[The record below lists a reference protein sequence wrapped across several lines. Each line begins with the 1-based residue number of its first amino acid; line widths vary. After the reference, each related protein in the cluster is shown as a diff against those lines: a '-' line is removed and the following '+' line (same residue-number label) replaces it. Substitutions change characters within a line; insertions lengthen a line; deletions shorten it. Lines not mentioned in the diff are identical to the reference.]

1 MKRNAL
7 SEKIIVLG
15 VDGMDPQ
22 LTKKFV
28 AQGLMPNV
36 EKLIKRGAQREDLVM
51 LGGVPTI
58 TPPMWT
64 TLATGANPNT
74 HGITCFWNQNKYDL
88 EEIIYSL
95 DSRLC
100 KAELLW
106 NIFAEEANKKTLVW
120 HWPGSS
126 WPPTSESENLSVV
139 EGTQPNC
146 INMGIAKC
154 DDGVMVVASSEFEKY
169 AFKRQGH
176 SNTGAGCII
185 TDMEEEQN
193 GDSDYDDDG
202 GFKALS
208 GMNVRNIMLSS
219 ADGEGIAE
227 FTTCDLENAPI
238 SAAHGWG
245 KNTTDALEF
254 VLVVKNG
261 LVRRPALILKNEKGI
276 YDKVEIYTSKKDL
289 VPYVTLTMENNR
301 KFDVVD
307 TYKIEG
313 GELKNNRYY
322 TLLELQPDGSK
333 VRIYLGNAFDVSKN
347 NLFHPKS
354 LYDEIIENIGYAP
367 AMPNGGGTIP
377 ENVENVMLPCWEHYT
392 TWQAKVLNYLIKEHQ
407 YEVVFSHIHNID
419 CLGHAFWEWAKNR
432 KRLPQLDEKQYQG
445 FIASVYKDTDK
456 YIGGFLPLLDDGWT
470 IIITSDHGLL
480 VNEEEHFAL
489 MGDPFGINAVVMDD
503 LGYTVLK
510 RDENGN
516 RMKEIDWTKTTAIA
530 SRGNHIWINLKGRN
544 KNGIVEPEDKYQLEE
559 KIISDLYSY
568 RNEEGK
574 RIISVAM
581 RNKEAAL
588 LGMSGEECGDIIYWN
603 TEGMNRIHGDSMST
617 YTGYFDSTVSPIFI
631 AAGAGIKEGYVTDRV
646 IREVDVAPTIAL
658 LGGIR
663 MPKQCEGA
671 PVYQIL
677 SEEM

>member
-1 MKRNAL
+1 MERTAL
-7 SEKIIVLG
+7 SEKILILG
-15 VDGMDPQ
+15 IDGMDPK

-28 AQGLMPNV
+28 SEGRMPNT
-36 EKLIKRGAQREDLVM
+36 KRLIERGAQREDLVM

-106 NIFAEEANKKTLVW
+106 NVFAEDANKKTLVW

-126 WPPTSESENLSVV
+126 WPPTSNSPNLEVV
-139 EGTQPNC
+139 EGTQPTS
-146 INMGIAKC
+146 INMGVAKC
-154 DDGVMVVASSEFEKY
+154 DEGILVVASPDFEKN

-185 TDMEEEQN
+185 TDLHEEDRNKDE
-193 GDSDYDDDG
+193 DDG
-202 GFKALS
+202 GFKALA
-208 GMNVRNIMLSS
+208 GMNIRNIMLSR

-227 FTTCDLENAPI
+227 FTTCDLANTPLK
-238 SAAHGWG
+238 SAYGWE
-245 KNTTDALEF
+245 KDIPEDTLEF
-254 VLVVKNG
+254 TMILKNG
-261 LVRRPALILKNEKGI
+261 LIRRFALVLKNKNGE
-276 YDKVEIYTSKKDL
+276 YDTVEFYVTKKSKD
-289 VPYVTLTMENNR
+289 PYVVLSTENNR
-301 KFDVVD
+301 NFDVAD
-307 TYKIEG
+307 EYQFEDKII
-313 GELKNNRYY
+313 KTTRYY
-322 TLLELQPDGSK
+322 ALLELQPDGSK
-333 VRIYLGNAFDVSKN
+333 IRVYLGNALDATKD
-347 NLFHPKS
+347 NLFHPKT
-354 LYDEIIENIGYAP
+354 LFKDIVENVGRIP
-367 AMPNGGGTIP
+367 AIPTGGGTIP
-377 ENVENVMLPCWEHYT
+377 ENVENVMLPCWENYT
-392 TWQAKVLNYLIKEHQ
+392 SWQADCLNYLIEEKGFEII
-407 YEVVFSHIHNID
+407 FSHLHNVD
-419 CLGHAFWEWAKNR
+419 CLGHAFWEWAKDR
-432 KRLPQLDEKQYQG
+432 KRLPQLDEKKYQG
-445 FIASVYKDTDK
+445 YIASVYEDTDK
-456 YIGGFLPLLDDGWT
+456 YIGRFMHLLDKGWT

-480 VNEEEHFAL
+480 VNEEEHFPL
-489 MGDPFGINAVVMDD
+489 MGDPFGINAIVMDE

-516 RMKEIDWTKTTAIA
+516 RIKEIDWSKTTAVA
-530 SRGNHIWINLKGRN
+530 SRGNHIWINLKDRN
-544 KNGIVEPEDKYQLEE
+544 KYGIVDPSDKYELEE

-568 RNEEGK
+568 RDENGE
-574 RIISVAM
+574 RIISIAL

-603 TEGMNRIHGDSMST
+603 REGLNRIHGDSLST

-631 AAGAGIKEGYVTDRV
+631 AAGAGLKKGYITDRV

-658 LGGIR
+658 IGGVR

-677 SEEM
+677 SKEM